1 MIALGSTLAVHPAAS
16 FPLSAAERGVP
27 YAIVNRGPTEHD
39 GHPAVTVRLEGD
51 VVEIFPSYEE
61 DEVIRVEFFGD
72 EIEGIT
78 RVNPLLGEILGDVE
92 KVVVYPQNHYVAP
105 KDRLASAI
113 PKIESELETRLADL
127 KGRKKLLEAQRL
139 EQRTRHDLELLRT
152 VGVCSGIENYSR
164 FMDAREEGQ
173 PPFTLLHYFPD
184 DFVLYID
191 ESHVS
196 VPQVGAMFKGDRS
209 RKETLVEHGF
219 RLPSAMD
226 NRPLKFEEFE
236 ELAPQT
242 VYVSATPSPY
252 ELEAAEGLVV
262 EQVIR
267 PTGLVDPPIE
277 LRPAR
282 GQVQDLLELCQ
293 ERAGRQERV
302 LVTALTKRLCE
313 ELTDWLDRQGVRVRY
328 LHSEIDTL
336 ERLEILAELREGT
349 FDVLVGVN
357 LLREGLD
364 LPEVSLVCI
373 LDADKQGFLRSTSS
387 LIQTMGRAA
396 RNANSQAIMFADKV
410 TPEMRAA
417 IDEVDRRR
425 AKQLEHNERHGITP
439 KTIQKAI
446 RRGMERELAA
456 AKTARKAV
464 GEDVNA
470 ETFGR
475 DELVTMLEESMLE
488 AARGLEFEK
497 AADLRDR
504 INRLKALP
512 EGGELT
518 LEEAGASRTKAGKAG
533 SNAGKSRGRKGRGK
547 K

>member
-1 MIALGSTLAVHPAAS
+1 M
-16 FPLSAAERGVP
+16 
-27 YAIVNRGPTEHD
+27 
-39 GHPAVTVRLEGD
+39 
-51 VVEIFPSYEE
+51 
-61 DEVIRVEFFGD
+61 
-72 EIEGIT
+72 
-78 RVNPLLGEILGDVE
+78 
-92 KVVVYPQNHYVAP
+92 
-105 KDRLASAI
+105 
-113 PKIESELETRLADL
+113 
-127 KGRKKLLEAQRL
+127 
-139 EQRTRHDLELLRT
+139 
-152 VGVCSGIENYSR
+152 
-164 FMDAREEGQ
+164 
-173 PPFTLLHYFPD
+173 
-184 DFVLYID
+184 
-191 ESHVS
+191 
-196 VPQVGAMFKGDRS
+196 
-209 RKETLVEHGF
+209 
-219 RLPSAMD
+219 
-226 NRPLKFEEFE
+226 
-236 ELAPQT
+236 
-242 VYVSATPSPY
+242 
-252 ELEAAEGLVV
+252 
-262 EQVIR
+262 
-267 PTGLVDPPIE
+267 
-277 LRPAR
+277 
-282 GQVQDLLELCQ
+282 
-293 ERAGRQERV
+293 
-302 LVTALTKRLCE
+302 
-313 ELTDWLDRQGVRVRY
+313 
-328 LHSEIDTL
+328 
-336 ERLEILAELREGT
+336 
-349 FDVLVGVN
+349 LVGVN

-439 KTIQKAI
+439 TTIKKAI

-456 AKTARKAV
+456 AKTARKAI

-518 LEEAGASRTKAGKAG
+518 LEEAGASRTAAGKAG